1 MRFKELINLF
11 VALSPK
17 VNALKNII
25 ETHQLVKTFN
35 TGKPNEVRPVV
46 DVNLQVQENSCVVL
60 KGPSGSGK
68 TTLLTL
74 LSCLAKPTAGQYMC
88 LDKQVSRWSEKFLTR
103 FRQQYIGVVFQN
115 FQLVKGF
122 TVAMNVALPLIP
134 QKIGYKATQALVEQ
148 VVEQVNLTH
157 RLNFK
162 IDTLSGGEL
171 QRVAIARALVN
182 DPTII
187 LADEPTAHLDRKLS
201 VNILDIFAALKAQG
215 KTLILTTHDPLVENH
230 PMVNH
235 TITMQDGVI
244 VQEEKI

>member
-1 MRFKELINLF
+1 M
-11 VALSPK
+11 
-17 VNALKNII
+17 KNII

-35 TGKPNEVRPVV
+35 AGKPNEVRPVV
-46 DVNLQVQENSCVVL
+46 DVNLQIKENSCIVL

-68 TTLLTL
+68 TTLLTI
-74 LSCLAKPTAGQYMC
+74 LSCLAKPTSGQYICMNE
-88 LDKQVSRWSEKFLTR
+88 QVSRWSEKFLTR
-103 FRQQYIGVVFQN
+103 FRQQHIGVVFQN

-122 TVAMNVALPLIP
+122 TTAMNVGIPLIP
-134 QKIGYKATQALVEQ
+134 QKISPKQMNIKVEKVVNQ
-148 VVEQVNLTH
+148 VSLQH

-201 VNILDIFAALKAQG
+201 VNILDIFAELKSQG
-215 KTLILTTHDPLVENH
+215 KTLILTTHDPLVEDH
-230 PMVNH
+230 PMVDEI
-235 TITMQDGVI
+235 ITMQDGVI
-244 VQEEKI
+244 V

>member
-1 MRFKELINLF
+1 M
-11 VALSPK
+11 
-17 VNALKNII
+17 KNII

-35 TGKPNEVRPVV
+35 AGKPNEVRPVV
-46 DVNLQVQENSCVVL
+46 DVNLQIKENSCIVL

-68 TTLLTL
+68 TTLLTI
-74 LSCLAKPTAGQYMC
+74 LSCLAKPTSGQYVCM
-88 LDKQVSRWSEKFLTR
+88 DEQVSRWSEKFLTR
-103 FRQQYIGVVFQN
+103 FRQQHIGVVFQN

-122 TVAMNVALPLIP
+122 TTAMNVGIPLIP
-134 QKIGYKATQALVEQ
+134 QKIGPKQMNTKVEKVVNQ
-148 VVEQVNLTH
+148 VSLQH

-201 VNILDIFAALKAQG
+201 VNILDIFAELKSQG
-215 KTLILTTHDPLVENH
+215 KTLILTTHDPLVEDH
-230 PMVNH
+230 LMVDEI
-235 TITMQDGVI
+235 ITMQDGVI
-244 VQEEKI
+244 V

>member
-1 MRFKELINLF
+1 ME
-11 VALSPK
+11 
-17 VNALKNII
+17 NII

-35 TGKPNEVRPVV
+35 AGKPNEVRPVREV
-46 DVNLQVQENSCVVL
+46 SLQIKENSCVVL

-74 LSCLAKPTAGQYMC
+74 LSCLAKPTSGKHMC
-88 LDKQVSRWSEKFLTR
+88 MGEQVSRWSEKFLTS
-103 FRQQYIGVVFQN
+103 FRQKHIGVVFQH

-122 TVAMNVALPLIP
+122 TTAMNVALPLVP
-134 QKIGYKATQALVEQ
+134 QQIKQSKINEMVAK
-148 VVEQVNLTH
+148 VVDQVNLQH

-162 IDTLSGGEL
+162 VDNLSGGEL

-182 DPTII
+182 NPTII

-215 KTLILTTHDPLVENH
+215 KTLILTTHDPLVEDH
-230 PMVNH
+230 PMVDH

-244 VQEEKI
+244 VSEEK